1 MPLHICRADTEKAS
15 PISIPSTSRSDSDNG
30 PDYFKATVNTF
41 LMGVLHQPTDRNL
54 DRGLGHRVDWYAGHV
69 LPFRA
74 CVYILKT
81 DSHTRRAS
89 RDRNAGVLR
98 PIDEIIAA
106 ISVHRRAGGKVQRK
120 AWLHYLAGWIGEAD
134 AETRFRDM
142 MAGKVMELG
151 DMKSS
156 FGDIHEPVAMD
167 QEVLCWGMDPA
178 SFEKGLVHGLVAGSR
193 AEIAGLSEGAGHSL
207 AHPAWIVCHEF
218 QREDGGGR

>member
-1 MPLHICRADTEKAS
+1 MAYYTNPQIG
-15 PISIPSTSRSDSDNG
+15 ISIEDSG
-30 PDYFKATVNTF
+30 T
-41 LMGVLHQPTDRNL
+41 
-54 DRGLGHRVDWYAGHV
+54 RVDWYAGHV

-193 AEIAGLSEGAGHSL
+193 AEIAGLSEGL
-207 AHPAWIVCHEF
+207 AILSHTRLGSCVTNF
-218 QREDGGGR
+218 RERMEVVVERNGQKTSMAYWPRDWKTATSWQVMQIAERGTQ